1 MPEIERAAR
10 GEDVSPT
17 KFAVSVHNG
26 IAAQLSIASSHRAP
40 STAIAGGPFSLEAGF
55 EAAVGLLTEHERA
68 ALIVYDAKPPAEF
81 GAEGFAW
88 AAALLLGPQLESSD
102 PAEFERLQAL
112 GPVAALRTRPL
123 RPGEAVD
130 AAVDALGGFPPALE
144 TLAWLLF
151 DDALT
156 LEHVGRHA
164 AHVWAKTARF
174 APRGAPSGTAR

>member
-1 MPEIERAAR
+1 MEIRIKQYEE
-10 GEDVSPT
+10 EDT
-17 KFAVSVHNG
+17 KEAVG
-26 IAAQLSIASSHRAP
+26 IWNQVVED
-40 STAIAGGPFSLEAGF
+40 G
-55 EAAVGLLTEHERA
+55 EAAELE
-68 ALIVYDAKPPAEF
+68 
-81 GAEGFAW
+81 
-88 AAALLLGPQLESSD
+88 AAALLLGPQRESSD
-102 PAEFERLQAL
+102 PAEFERPQAL

-130 AAVDALGGFPPALE
+130 AAVDAPGGFPPALE